1 MVQNP
6 PEGCQRVI
14 PYLVYADAP
23 AALTFLCEAFGFESV
38 LEMPGPDGML
48 MHAEVGYQDN
58 RLMLATAVESMG
70 HASPKDLPARH
81 ASVLCYVDDVD
92 AHYETAKAAGATI
105 LTEPETKFYG
115 DRMYGAA
122 DPEGH
127 HWFFSTH
134 VEDVDF
140 ENMEPPPNA

>member
-6 PEGCQRVI
+6 PAGCQRII

-23 AALTFLCEAFGFESV
+23 AALAFLCAAFGFESK

-48 MHAEVGYQDN
+48 MHAEIGYQDN
-58 RLMLATAVESMG
+58 RVMLATAVESMG

-92 AHYETAKAAGATI
+92 AHYEAAKAAGASI
-105 LTEPETKFYG
+105 IEEPETKFYG
-115 DRMYGAA
+115 DRMYSAA
-122 DPEGH
+122 DTEGH
-127 HWFFSTH
+127 HWYFSTH

-140 ENMEPPPNA
+140 ENMSPPA